1 MIVPS
6 KEALLFFCV
15 VQQPK
20 SGPGRLIVEVSM
32 SQTDRHKHPVGLACI
47 CDQPV
52 AEAATY
58 TSHNKHKRRKSMSSE
73 GFESAV
79 PAIKRSQTYSL
90 DRSSTG
96 LQWLTVIHLFMCDVK
111 CSDVEWTDVIYVK
124 WFCFEVQWSEVKC
137 SEVSYVEVLED
148 KRAMY
153 NRLALYCGYLNVL
166 GIFLL
171 GVYLVLWL
179 FQFVL

>member
-32 SQTDRHKHPVGLACI
+32 SQTDRHKHPVGLACT

-96 LQWLTVIHLFMCDVK
+96 RRPTP
-111 CSDVEWTDVIYVK
+111 
-124 WFCFEVQWSEVKC
+124 
-137 SEVSYVEVLED
+137 
-148 KRAMY
+148 
-153 NRLALYCGYLNVL
+153 
-166 GIFLL
+166 
-171 GVYLVLWL
+171 
-179 FQFVL
+179 